1 MSTHIQTLVNS
12 RQQLTMKVISLLIT
26 VSVLTAGT
34 PIKEQ
39 ERVSGGIALSAAVPH
54 LVSITIDGQHI
65 CGGFIYSSS
74 WIVTA
79 ASCVNG
85 VPPSQ
90 VKVVV
95 AQVSLIQQDIDE
107 QVLSVFK
114 ISVYEGYEPDTK
126 LHDIAMLQTAS
137 TIPFGPRVN
146 FIRYEEAEEVG
157 GTVVNLAGWGATTVG
172 GTPSTK
178 LREITVTLPASCTG
192 TYTAEEFTPNYMLCA
207 GGSPADVGSPCQ
219 YDEGS
224 PLIQTIGTTSY
235 AVGIMSKNQGCG
247 AGFAPTIYTRLSA
260 YYAWINKIG
269 GLQPVL

>member
-1 MSTHIQTLVNS
+1 MNTQSDVRYNP
-12 RQQLTMKVISLLIT
+12 RQPPTMKVISLLLT
-26 VSVLTAGT
+26 VGVLTAGT
-34 PIKEQ
+34 PINEQ
-39 ERVSGGIALSAAVPH
+39 GRVSGGLALSAAVPH
-54 LVSITIDGQHI
+54 LVSITLDGQHV
-65 CGGFIYSSS
+65 CGGFIYSSN

-85 VPPSQ
+85 VLPSQ

-107 QVLSVFK
+107 QVISVFK
-114 ISVYEGYEPDTK
+114 IYIHEGYQPTTK

-137 TIPFGPRVN
+137 TMTFGPRVN
-146 FIRYEEAEEVG
+146 FIRYEEAEEVS
-157 GTVVNLAGWGATTVG
+157 GTVVKLAGWGATTVG

-178 LREITVTLPASCTG
+178 LREITVTIPASCSG
-192 TYTAEEFTPNYMLCA
+192 MYTAEEFTSNYMLCA
-207 GGSPADVGSPCQ
+207 GGSPADIGSPCQ

-224 PLIQTIGTTSY
+224 PLVQTIGTTSY

-260 YYAWINKIG
+260 YYAWLNKIG